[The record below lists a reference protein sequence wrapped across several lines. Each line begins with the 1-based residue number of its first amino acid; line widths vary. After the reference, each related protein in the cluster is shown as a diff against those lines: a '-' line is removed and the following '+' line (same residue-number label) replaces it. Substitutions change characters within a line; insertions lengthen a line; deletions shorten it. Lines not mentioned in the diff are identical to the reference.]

1 MSQNW
6 KIFDQLL
13 AALDPAEIPDGDFP
27 YRDMSPAQERG
38 DDFMVSMDPEEFKK
52 PCPVVL
58 PPRTARLTA

>member
-27 YRDMSPAQERG
+27 LSGHEPSPGTG
-38 DDFMVSMDPEEFKK
+38 DDFMMSMDPEEFKK